1 MMKNKIEIIN
11 HTADIGIKVRGKTFE
26 ELFINSVNGLYK
38 IIGVKYNGEGG
49 LIELN
54 FEADEI
60 EDLLVKFLN
69 EIIYY
74 VETKKLGGK
83 IEKIEI
89 KKNENGYTLNV
100 KMITKKIKSIEKEVK
115 SATYHNLKV
124 EKVENEYITTI
135 IFDL

>member
-1 MMKNKIEIIN
+1 MNNRIKIIN
-11 HTADIGIKVRGKTFE
+11 HTADIGIEVRGETLE
-26 ELFINSVNGLYK
+26 ELFINSADGLYE
-38 IIGVKYNGEGG
+38 IIEVKYNGKED

-54 FEADEI
+54 FVADEI

-69 EIIYY
+69 ELIYY
-74 VETKKLGGK
+74 VETKRFGCK

-89 KKNENGYTLNV
+89 KRSENGYILNV
-100 KMITKKIKSIEKEVK
+100 KMRTKKIKSIGKEVK

-124 EKVENEYITTI
+124 EKVKNEYVTTI